1 MFAGVGPFSIL
12 AAVEGKPTKKQPQ
25 HISIFANDLNPDS
38 YKSLK
43 NNIKLNQVEKTGHIK
58 CYNKGKTAFNSC
70 LLIKEDNP
78 VPLYEIWLTFLLLLD
93 GRLFILHEVKEG
105 LLKWFQDQ
113 TLQRESRI
121 HIAMNLPAIAISFLD
136 TFLSLL
142 KREDVEDLTNI
153 DPSVLPIVHVYAFS
167 NADDKKNDL
176 KGQCE
181 LKLATKLDNIQ
192 IDFVRNVAPNKDM
205 FRISIPLTTDILFS
219 SEVIDMSGSNKRL
232 KLCE

>member
-1 MFAGVGPFSIL
+1 M
-12 AAVEGKPTKKQPQ
+12 
-25 HISIFANDLNPDS
+25 
-38 YKSLK
+38 
-43 NNIKLNQVEKTGHIK
+43 
-58 CYNKGKTAFNSC
+58 
-70 LLIKEDNP
+70 
-78 VPLYEIWLTFLLLLD
+78 
-93 GRLFILHEVKEG
+93 KEG
-105 LLKWFQDQ
+105 LLKWFRDK

-153 DPSVLPIVHVYAFS
+153 DPSVLPMVHVYAFS
-167 NADDKKNDL
+167 NADDKKHDL
-176 KGQCE
+176 KCQCE

-192 IDFVRNVAPNKDM
+192 IDFVRNVAPSKDM

-219 SEVIDMSGSNKRL
+219 SEVIDMSGSNKRQ

>member
-1 MFAGVGPFSIL
+1 M
-12 AAVEGKPTKKQPQ
+12 
-25 HISIFANDLNPDS
+25 
-38 YKSLK
+38 
-43 NNIKLNQVEKTGHIK
+43 
-58 CYNKGKTAFNSC
+58 
-70 LLIKEDNP
+70 
-78 VPLYEIWLTFLLLLD
+78 
-93 GRLFILHEVKEG
+93 KEG
-105 LLKWFQDQ
+105 LLKWFRDK

-153 DPSVLPIVHVYAFS
+153 DPSVLPMVHVYAFS

-192 IDFVRNVAPNKDM
+192 IDFVRNVAPSKDM
-205 FRISIPLTTDILFS
+205 FRISIPLTADILFS
-219 SEVIDMSGSNKRL
+219 SEVIDMSGSNKRQ